1 MRLHQL
7 KKGPTMRQQAPRWT
21 LVIKRCPLLLCL
33 SLAVH
38 SGQIVTVTSHTLIES
53 CNLTSTQQK
62 GRDSVYIRHTQ
73 PQISTFGPLPPSQPR
88 PYNLSWSQFDTSLTL
103 SYSMGRMWSHGY
115 PHLMIFF
122 HTDSPP
128 AGYSPVF
135 LSSLIV
141 MLSYWRPH
149 SVCPHIQH
157 YICAI
162 KHTHY
167 NHLPLFSLSPP
178 GQWLA
183 FSLSVSRYS
192 PPCPLLFP
200 PSYRPL
206 AFLSLHSVSHGKSL
220 HGISSHLPGCCFT
233 GSNVKQPTAHEC
245 YKLLYSIW

>member
-162 KHTHY
+162 KHTHTTTTS
-167 NHLPLFSLSPP
+167 LFFPSVPLGSDWPFP
-178 GQWLA
+178 
-183 FSLSVSRYS
+183 SVSPDILLLVLCCSRHHIALLPFS
-192 PPCPLLFP
+192 PCTVFHMESLFMVFLHTC
-200 PSYRPL
+200 L
-206 AFLSLHSVSHGKSL
+206 AVAL
-220 HGISSHLPGCCFT
+220 
-233 GSNVKQPTAHEC
+233 QEAM
-245 YKLLYSIW
+245 